1 MIGQHAEYTRNFYA
15 TLVER
20 LGAYAPL
27 IQVISGPRQIGKT
40 TAIKKLISQMSERS
54 TYINLDNPGP
64 NPHERIRFEW
74 NRAIRLNGHKLIV
87 FDEIQ
92 NVSGWASLLKELY
105 DEERPKR
112 QTSVA
117 VLGSSA
123 LELLLRGE
131 ESLLGRFEIIRAP
144 HWSPGE
150 TKEAFGWELEQF
162 LQFGGYPILGELFK
176 KNSSV
181 ESYDRCQAFLRDAIL
196 EPVITRDIFS
206 LQSVANTSLFRQ
218 VLKIGLCLP
227 CEEISFAKLLVQL
240 SEKGSSATVKNY
252 LELMEKAFLIKL
264 LYRYSRGVIVQRT
277 SSPKIVP
284 LATALIHAYAD
295 PRRIMEDPSW
305 FGHVYES
312 AVISRF
318 VETGYGLYY
327 WSNSRQDVD
336 LVVDSGSFLCAV
348 EIKSGQDYDMRGLKA
363 FKTKYPDAKTL
374 MLDRKTGDEFLFCKD
389 PKEFLT
395 GLLR

>member
-144 HWSPGE
+144 HWSPDE

-176 KNSSV
+176 K
-181 ESYDRCQAFLRDAIL
+181 IL
-196 EPVITRDIFS
+196 V
-206 LQSVANTSLFRQ
+206 
-218 VLKIGLCLP
+218 
-227 CEEISFAKLLVQL
+227 
-240 SEKGSSATVKNY
+240 
-252 LELMEKAFLIKL
+252 
-264 LYRYSRGVIVQRT
+264 
-277 SSPKIVP
+277 
-284 LATALIHAYAD
+284 
-295 PRRIMEDPSW
+295 
-305 FGHVYES
+305 
-312 AVISRF
+312 
-318 VETGYGLYY
+318 
-327 WSNSRQDVD
+327 
-336 LVVDSGSFLCAV
+336 
-348 EIKSGQDYDMRGLKA
+348 
-363 FKTKYPDAKTL
+363 
-374 MLDRKTGDEFLFCKD
+374 
-389 PKEFLT
+389 
-395 GLLR
+395 